1 MNYKDNALMKQ
12 LITWSLSDLFNAY
25 NIDADN
31 DIDEALNKLFKLIV
45 KDIKES
51 NDYVYK
57 NN

>member
-51 NDYVYK
+51 NDYVY
-57 NN
+57 

>member
-12 LITWSLSDLFNAY
+12 LITWSLSDLLNVY

-45 KDIKES
+45 QDIKES
-51 NDYVYK
+51 NDYVY
-57 NN
+57 